1 MKRKNVNIIHEP
13 NEREARK
20 RAVEAAN
27 LRYVDVNVSSRLREY
42 AKGKKYYVRTYG
54 CQANVRDG
62 ETMMGLLEE
71 AGFTYTNQT
80 SDADLIILN
89 TCAIRENAE
98 DKVYGEVGSLKALKM
113 KNPKLIIALGGCMS
127 QQEVVVSEIVDK
139 YPQVDLIFGTHNIE
153 NILDYLTQVI
163 EKRERYV
170 DVLSIPGEVI
180 ENLPVVRSDRYKAF
194 VNIIYGCNKFCS
206 YCIVPYTRGRERSR
220 LMEDVLAECKQLV
233 DAGYQEITLLGQ
245 NVNAYGK
252 DFNDGTNFATLLA
265 KVAELGIPRLRFM
278 TSHPWDFTDD
288 MLHVIAKYPNIMKAI
303 HLPVQS
309 GSSEVLQR
317 MGRRYNAEQYLT
329 LVKKI
334 RAIIPGVMISTDIIV
349 GFPNESE
356 EQFLETLKVVNE
368 VQYDSAFTFIYS
380 PRPGTPA
387 AKMDDNVS
395 DEEKHDRYNRL
406 SAAIDAS
413 VSASA
418 QRMVGNIY
426 PVLVDSLSK
435 RNDQMLSGYTEGSK
449 LVNFPGS
456 SDLIGKII
464 NVKIVESKTYS
475 LRGEIV
481 ND

>member
-80 SDADLIILN
+80 SDTDLIILN

-170 DVLSIPGEVI
+170 DVISIPGEVI
-180 ENLPVVRSDRYKAF
+180 EIGRAS
-194 VNIIYGCNKFCS
+194 C
-206 YCIVPYTRGRERSR
+206 RER
-220 LMEDVLAECKQLV
+220 V
-233 DAGYQEITLLGQ
+233 
-245 NVNAYGK
+245 
-252 DFNDGTNFATLLA
+252 
-265 KVAELGIPRLRFM
+265 
-278 TSHPWDFTDD
+278 
-288 MLHVIAKYPNIMKAI
+288 
-303 HLPVQS
+303 
-309 GSSEVLQR
+309 
-317 MGRRYNAEQYLT
+317 
-329 LVKKI
+329 
-334 RAIIPGVMISTDIIV
+334 
-349 GFPNESE
+349 
-356 EQFLETLKVVNE
+356 
-368 VQYDSAFTFIYS
+368 
-380 PRPGTPA
+380 
-387 AKMDDNVS
+387 
-395 DEEKHDRYNRL
+395 
-406 SAAIDAS
+406 
-413 VSASA
+413 
-418 QRMVGNIY
+418 
-426 PVLVDSLSK
+426 
-435 RNDQMLSGYTEGSK
+435 
-449 LVNFPGS
+449 
-456 SDLIGKII
+456 
-464 NVKIVESKTYS
+464 
-475 LRGEIV
+475 
-481 ND
+481 